1 MCMYSMKMEAVSVW
15 MNLFIYRCMYV
26 LYVCSMIEIFIYGM
40 REYEWMLF
48 SPLYLGWEKMAGVI
62 NGKGAL
68 TWKLPLPPLSPTD
81 IEPVSA
87 RLDPGEE
94 AARYTYI
101 HAYIY
106 E

>member
-1 MCMYSMKMEAVSVW
+1 
-15 MNLFIYRCMYV
+15 
-26 LYVCSMIEIFIYGM
+26 
-40 REYEWMLF
+40 
-48 SPLYLGWEKMAGVI
+48 MAGVI

-106 E
+106 K

>member
-1 MCMYSMKMEAVSVW
+1 M
-15 MNLFIYRCMYV
+15 F
-26 LYVCSMIEIFIYGM
+26 F
-40 REYEWMLF
+40 F
-48 SPLYLGWEKMAGVI
+48 PLYLGWEKMAGVI

-106 E
+106 IHTYIHTYVHGRYHFFVCPIQTRSCLQDSTQPRSYC